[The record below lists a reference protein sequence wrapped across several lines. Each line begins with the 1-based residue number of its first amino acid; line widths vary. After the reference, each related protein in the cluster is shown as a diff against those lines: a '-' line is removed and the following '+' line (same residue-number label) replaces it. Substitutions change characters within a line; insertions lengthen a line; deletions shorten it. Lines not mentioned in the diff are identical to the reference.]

1 MKKYLLSLL
10 LAGWSLMVVAEEK
23 VKSEPLFKD
32 GKGFFSYKTPLNE
45 PLPADHKLKV
55 VYFFHYDCE
64 NCVAADDYLK
74 MYAERNPDKVELE
87 RYPLFN
93 EGKLFSA
100 KMHATF
106 LEYGRSDLSDLYL
119 FESAGRKNDTSLV
132 SNEKA
137 IEKWLQSH
145 GVDIAQF
152 KQLFN
157 SSTVKKKVDEYVEI
171 SKKYTPP
178 FAPFVSINGK
188 YVLTY
193 KTLYND
199 DYTYAVLDFLH
210 EKEKNGE

>member
-1 MKKYLLSLL
+1 MKKYLFSLL
-10 LAGWSLMVVAEEK
+10 LAGWSLVAFAEEK
-23 VKSEPLFKD
+23 AKSEPLFKD
-32 GKGFFSYKTPLNE
+32 GKGFFSYKIPLNE

-55 VYFFHYDCE
+55 VYFFHYDCT

-74 MYAERNPDKVELE
+74 MYAKYNASKVELE
-87 RYPLFN
+87 RYPMFN

-106 LEYGRSDLSDLYL
+106 LEYGRPDLSDLYL
-119 FESAGRKNDTSLV
+119 FESAGRKSETSLV
-132 SNEKA
+132 SNERA
-137 IEKWLQSH
+137 IEKWLLDH
-145 GVDIAQF
+145 GVDIVRF
-152 KQLFN
+152 KRLYHSPNVQ
-157 SSTVKKKVDEYVEI
+157 KKVDEYTEI
-171 SKKYTPP
+171 NKKYGPP
-178 FAPFVSINGK
+178 FAPFAGINGK